1 MCQPSKKRLLAPFGM
16 MVIQSIGGA
25 LRLPLLQN
33 GACPFQGTLLLN
45 VLMFIAHT
53 QREIVPMLPRFR
65 IVAVSMERLKISRAR
80 IVSITVD
87 VINLNPVV
95 MLEAQLT
102 IPTAPVLL
110 FE

>member
-1 MCQPSKKRLLAPFGM
+1 
-16 MVIQSIGGA
+16 
-25 LRLPLLQN
+25 
-33 GACPFQGTLLLN
+33 
-45 VLMFIAHT
+45 
-53 QREIVPMLPRFR
+53 MLPRFR

-102 IPTAPVLL
+102 TLTAPCCSSSSLAWPGYSSASLVSYSSTPSRHHRDCGSH
-110 FE
+110 